1 MSSLLND
8 VLQAWDNLSGNLRS
22 NGAPSVKINSTV
34 EHAFITSTII
44 GIQCWKSRSNF
55 VSHFNFTALGELH
68 DSNIDDLIRDIKEAP
83 VVVWNI
89 GLV

>member
-22 NGAPSVKINSTV
+22 NVAPNIKINSSV

-44 GIQCWKSRSNF
+44 GIQLLDYSIPNF
-55 VSHFNFTALGELH
+55 VSHLNLTALGELH
-68 DSNIDDLIRDIKEAP
+68 DSNIDDLIRIIQEEP
-83 VVVWNI
+83 VVMWNI
-89 GLV
+89 G